1 MTILKHGAEVT
12 LCKVCYLNP
21 ARPRGWC
28 SKCKESYDRHN
39 RKSDGS
45 VLAAIM
51 WGVNRARW
59 AAMQRSKR
67 FRRRPMTA
75 SIYELDTHG
84 EMVTLARGTGARR

>member
-1 MTILKHGAEVT
+1 MKQGAAQS

-28 SKCKESYDRHN
+28 SKCKQSYDRHQ
-39 RKSDGS
+39 RKSDGTT
-45 VLAAIM
+45 LAAIM

-67 FRRRPMTA
+67 FRQRPMTM
-75 SIYELDTHG
+75 SIHELDTHG
-84 EMVTLARGTGARR
+84 ETVSLVRGNGSRR